1 MSSTRL
7 RYLST
12 QPPAGGAIWGGAGAL
27 KKEAYYQEWTLRDQ
41 SLAILPVSSLHL
53 LLEVKIWLLSF
64 LFLPPRL
71 VLAAMSEPYR
81 DGLLSL

>member
-12 QPPAGGAIWGGAGAL
+12 QPPVGGTIWGGAGAL
-27 KKEAYYQEWTLRDQ
+27 KKEVYYQEWTLRDQ

-53 LLEVKIWLLSF
+53 LLEVNM
-64 LFLPPRL
+64 
-71 VLAAMSEPYR
+71 AAQFPVPATMP
-81 DGLLSL
+81 GTCCHV